1 MRSDSWNN
9 AINAYCMVHFI
20 YKLNIFPGGST
31 QSGNSK
37 MPEERSRG
45 GFGPASRG
53 AMPMHPMGGAGRGG
67 F

>member
-1 MRSDSWNN
+1 
-9 AINAYCMVHFI
+9 MVHFI

-53 AMPMHPMGGAGRGG
+53 AMPMQPMGGAGRGG